1 MKKLLLII
9 AFCGLAILSAAGQS
23 NSKNTEGRPPSS
35 TLPSHADLLN
45 LFPDSVPAERL
56 EMMGRF
62 QARTMTRILGIDLDV
77 DGVLPQLRRADYPL
91 HLFNPLA
98 PAHYGSGVENLSI
111 DPVTRRA
118 NGIVFLS
125 IRF

>member
-9 AFCGLAILSAAGQS
+9 ALCGFAILSAAGQS
-23 NSKNTEGRPPSS
+23 NSQNTDANPPSQ
-35 TLPSHADLLN
+35 PSQAGLLN

-56 EMMGRF
+56 EMMARF
-62 QARTMTRILGIDLDV
+62 QARTMTRILGIDLEMG
-77 DGVLPQLRRADYPL
+77 GVLPQLRRTDYPL

-98 PAHYGSGVENLSI
+98 PPHYGSGVENLSV